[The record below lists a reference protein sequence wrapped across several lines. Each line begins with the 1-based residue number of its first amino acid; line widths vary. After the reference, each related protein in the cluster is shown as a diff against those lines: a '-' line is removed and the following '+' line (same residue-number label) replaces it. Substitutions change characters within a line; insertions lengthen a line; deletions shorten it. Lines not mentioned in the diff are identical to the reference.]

1 MAHSYLAIDIGG
13 TRLKYALLN
22 RAGTIIEKGSEET
35 EQNSLAGFLT
45 QVKTI
50 VARYRDQI
58 KGVAFSA
65 PGKVDHT
72 DERIFGGGALTYLDK
87 VSLPELL
94 DLDIPVGVE
103 NDGKAAALSE
113 LWLGNL
119 KEVRNGAALVLGTGV
134 GGGLIFDG
142 KLWTGAHFLA
152 GEVSFITDEFTG
164 DDAKYIGG
172 TGSAVKMIERIA
184 DKLSLADR
192 HDGEAVFNAIKAG
205 NQDAVAIFTQYAQ
218 VIARLIFNM
227 QAVVDL
233 DRYVLGGGI
242 SAQPIVI
249 EAVRKQYDVLFRSRD
264 INVTTLTPAEIL
276 PMHFGNDAN
285 LYGAL
290 YHLLLRVNGEV

>member
-1 MAHSYLAIDIGG
+1 MANSYLAIDIGG
-13 TRLKYALLN
+13 TRLKYALLD
-22 RAGTIIEKGSEET
+22 RAGTIIEKGSEDT
-35 EQNSLAGFLT
+35 EQKSLDGFVA
-45 QVKTI
+45 QVKAI
-50 VARYRDQI
+50 VANYRDQI

-72 DERIFGGGALTYLDK
+72 DERIYGGGALTYLDK
-87 VSLPELL
+87 VSLPEVLG
-94 DLDIPVGVE
+94 LDIPVGVE
-103 NDGKAAALSE
+103 NDGKSAALSE

-119 KEVRNGAALVLGTGV
+119 KDVKNGAALVLGTGV

-142 KLWTGAHFLA
+142 RLWTGAHFLA

-172 TGSAVKMIERIA
+172 TGSAVKMIERVA
-184 DKLSLADR
+184 DKLGLADR
-192 HDGEAVFNAIKAG
+192 HDGQAVFEAINAG
-205 NQDAVAIFTQYAQ
+205 NPDALAIFTQYAQ

-233 DRYVLGGGI
+233 ERYVIGGGI
-242 SAQPIVI
+242 SAQPLVI
-249 EAVRKQYDVLFRSRD
+249 DAIREQYAVLFKSRD

-276 PMHFGNDAN
+276 PMNFGNDAN

-290 YHLLLRVNGEV
+290 YHLLLKVNGEV